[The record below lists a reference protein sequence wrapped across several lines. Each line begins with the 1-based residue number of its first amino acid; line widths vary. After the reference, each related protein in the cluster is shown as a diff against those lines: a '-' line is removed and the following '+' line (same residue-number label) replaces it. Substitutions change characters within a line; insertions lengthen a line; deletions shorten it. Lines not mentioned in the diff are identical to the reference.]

1 MTPSD
6 IALRDATPPSATIGR
21 PDNYLNSGH
30 TIRSWLITTD
40 HKRIGVLYLI
50 SITFF
55 FVLGAIA
62 AGLIRLSL
70 VVPDGSIFSN
80 DFYNKLFTLH
90 GVIMVWFFLVPSI
103 PNTLGNFL
111 LPLMI
116 GARDV
121 AFPRLNLLS
130 WYIFMAASLFTL
142 FAMIAGGV
150 DTGWTFYTPLSTL
163 YANSFVVCAVFGVIV
178 VGFSSIATG
187 VNFITTVHTM
197 RAPGMTWFRM
207 PLFVWSIYATSL
219 ILVLA
224 TPVLTMAMVL
234 LFYERAFGI
243 GVFNPASGGDPVMFQ
258 HLFWFYSHPVVYV
271 MVLPGMGV
279 MSELITCFSSKRV
292 FGYRFIAYSSMAI
305 AAIGFFVWG
314 HHMFFNGIS
323 EYSAMT
329 FSLMSFAVAVP
340 SAIKVYN
347 WAATIYKGEVRLDTP
362 MLYAMGWIGL
372 FVVGG
377 ITGLFLAS
385 LGVDGQLHDTYFVVA
400 HFHYI
405 MVGATVLAFLGG
417 IHFWW
422 PKITGRM
429 YPEFWGRVSAL
440 FMFVGFNMTFFPQ
453 FILGYL
459 GMPRRYHVYPEQ
471 FQFLNILSSAGA
483 TILGAAYIFPLC
495 YLLWSLKYGRRAPPN
510 PWEAKG
516 LEWTVSSPPP
526 THNFHTI
533 PIVDFEPYDYPNRI
547 PEVR

>member
-1 MTPSD
+1 MSPSD
-6 IALRDATPPSATIGR
+6 IALRDPSPPRATLAR
-21 PDNYLNSGH
+21 PDTYLNDGQ
-30 TIRSWLITTD
+30 TIRSWLLTTD

-50 SITFF
+50 SITGF

-62 AGLIRLSL
+62 AGLIRLAL
-70 VVPDGSIFSN
+70 IVPNGSIFTN
-80 DFYNKLFTLH
+80 DTYNKLFTLH

-116 GARDV
+116 GAKDV
-121 AFPRLNLLS
+121 AFPKLNLLS
-130 WYIFMAASLFTL
+130 WYVFMAASLFTL
-142 FAMIAGGV
+142 FTMVVGGV
-150 DTGWTFYTPLSTL
+150 DTGWTFYTPLSTI
-163 YANSFVVCAVFGVIV
+163 YANGYVVPAVMGIIV
-178 VGFSSIATG
+178 VGFSSILTG

-207 PLFVWSIYATSL
+207 PLFVWALYATSL

-224 TPVLTMAMVL
+224 TPVLTMALVM
-234 LFYERAFGI
+234 LFYERALGI
-243 GVFNPASGGDPVMFQ
+243 GVFNPAAGGDPVMFQ

-279 MSELITCFSSKRV
+279 MSELISCFSRKRV
-292 FGYRFIAYSSMAI
+292 FGYRFIAYSSMGI

-323 EYSAMT
+323 EYSAMS
-329 FSLMSFAVAVP
+329 FSLLSFAVAVP

-347 WAATIYKGEVRLDTP
+347 WAATIHKGEISLDTP

-385 LGVDGQLHDTYFVVA
+385 LGVDAHLHDTYFVVA

-422 PKITGRM
+422 PKITGRL

-440 FMFVGFNMTFFPQ
+440 FMFFGFNMTFLPQ
-453 FILGYL
+453 FLLGYL
-459 GMPRRYHVYPEQ
+459 GMPRRYHVYPPQ

-483 TILGAAYIFPLC
+483 TILAAAYLFPLG
-495 YLLWSLKYGRRAPPN
+495 YLLWSLRYGARAPDN
-510 PWEAKG
+510 PWDAKG
-516 LEWTVSSPPP
+516 LEWTVPSPPP
-526 THNFHTI
+526 PHNFDTV
-533 PIVDFEPYDYPNRI
+533 PIVDFEPYDYRNKI
-547 PEVR
+547 PEA